1 MKFFS
6 LGPLWG
12 EVRGEGGR
20 EINET
25 VFARQ
30 ISLHEP
36 AGWWFS
42 RSHYQR
48 VGRWP
53 CHPGEALETLFKF
66 TQREA
71 YGATFLFA
79 ETTSHLETG
88 QPYRNDIALSYRIR
102 SLPSRRGVKNSIRRR
117 RLRDNFFLLF
127 DWRRK
132 LATQLLGEQDSDHE
146 EDVARK
152 ALGGLTCRLE
162 FKFFLFV
169 VAVILWFALSAK
181 SNSKFRPTQ
190 NSNVLSNQR
199 VRLQLC
205 TREASQ
211 FLCLSAVKCCN
222 W

>member
-162 FKFFLFV
+162 FKFFCLLLLSFYDSRYQRNWILNLDRRR
-169 VAVILWFALSAK
+169 ARMYWVISEFGCSCALVKLLSSSAY
-181 SNSKFRPTQ
+181 
-190 NSNVLSNQR
+190 
-199 VRLQLC
+199 QL
-205 TREASQ
+205 
-211 FLCLSAVKCCN
+211 
-222 W
+222 

>member
-117 RLRDNFFLLF
+117 RLRDNFFYCSIGDESWQRSCLASKIAIT
-127 DWRRK
+127 RK
-132 LATQLLGEQDSDHE
+132 TSQE
-146 EDVARK
+146 
-152 ALGGLTCRLE
+152 RLWG
-162 FKFFLFV
+162 
-169 VAVILWFALSAK
+169 A
-181 SNSKFRPTQ
+181 
-190 NSNVLSNQR
+190 
-199 VRLQLC
+199 
-205 TREASQ
+205 
-211 FLCLSAVKCCN
+211 
-222 W
+222 